1 MSSVWQWFVAGGA
14 VMVPLAGCAIAT
26 IALAVERGRF
36 WWRLAQEQPLLIREA
51 LVLYGREP
59 DTDRTLRLLRS
70 APEDWPIVQIFLAA
84 LTLDRP
90 TPEEFRLALDSAAQ
104 AQLPQLKRFGTAFDT
119 IVGIAPL
126 LGLLGTV
133 LGLMGS
139 FAALRWDS
147 IGSTGGPNGAGIGS
161 GLSEA
166 LVSTATGLVV
176 AIGALLVANVF
187 RSLYRRQVAA
197 IAQHC
202 GQLELLYR
210 HHWEAN
216 GGVPFDL
223 S

>member
-1 MSSVWQWFVAGGA
+1 MSVVQWFAAGGV
-14 VMVPLAGCAIAT
+14 VMVPLLGCAIAT
-26 IALAVERGRF
+26 IALGIERGRF
-36 WWRLAQEQPLLIREA
+36 WWQLAREQPVMIREA
-51 LVLYGREP
+51 LIVYGRDPEQAI
-59 DTDRTLRLLRS
+59 RLLQL
-70 APEDWPIVQIFLAA
+70 APPHWPIVQIFMAA
-84 LTLDRP
+84 MALDRP
-90 TPEEFRLALDSAAQ
+90 SPEEFRLALDSAAQ
-104 AQLPQLKRFGTAFDT
+104 AQLPNLKRFSTVFDT

-147 IGSTGGPNGAGIGS
+147 VGSTGGPNGAGIGA

-166 LVSTATGLVV
+166 LVSTAAGLVV
-176 AIGALLVANVF
+176 AISALLVANVF
-187 RSLYRRQVAA
+187 RSLYRRQLAA

-210 HHWEAN
+210 RYWELQ

-223 S
+223 E

>member
-1 MSSVWQWFVAGGA
+1 MSSVVQWFVAGGA
-14 VMVPLAGCAIAT
+14 VMIPLAGCAIVT
-26 IALAVERGRF
+26 IALAVERGNF
-36 WWRLAQEQPLLIREA
+36 WWRLAQEQPDLIRDA
-51 LVLYGREP
+51 LVLYGRDP
-59 DTDRTLRLLRS
+59 DRAVQLLRG
-70 APEDWPIVQIFLAA
+70 APDDWPIVQIFLSA
-84 LTLDRP
+84 LALDQP

-104 AQLPQLKRFGTAFDT
+104 AQLPQLKRFSTAFDT

-139 FAALRWDS
+139 FASLRWDNV
-147 IGSTGGPNGAGIGS
+147 GSTGGPNGAGIGA

-176 AIGALLVANVF
+176 AIATLLVANVF
-187 RSLYRRQVAA
+187 RSLYRRQLAA

-210 HHWEAN
+210 HHWEAS
-216 GGVPFDL
+216 GAVPFDL
-223 S
+223 D

>member
-1 MSSVWQWFVAGGA
+1 MSSVVQWFVAGGA
-14 VMVPLAGCAIAT
+14 VMVPLAGCAVVT
-26 IALAVERGRF
+26 IVLAVERGNF
-36 WWRLAQEQPLLIREA
+36 WWRLAQEQPELIRDA
-51 LVLYGREP
+51 LVLYGRDP
-59 DTDRTLRLLRS
+59 DRAVQLLRS
-70 APEDWPIVQIFLAA
+70 APDDWPIVQIFLSA
-84 LTLDRP
+84 LALDQP

-104 AQLPQLKRFGTAFDT
+104 AQLPQLKRFSTAFDT

-139 FAALRWDS
+139 FASLRWDNV
-147 IGSTGGPNGAGIGS
+147 GATGGPNGAGIGA

-176 AIGALLVANVF
+176 AIATLLVANVF
-187 RSLYRRQVAA
+187 RSLYRRQLAA

-210 HHWEAN
+210 HYWEAS
-216 GGVPFDL
+216 GAVPFDL
-223 S
+223 D

>member
-1 MSSVWQWFVAGGA
+1 MSSVVQWFVAGGA
-14 VMVPLAGCAIAT
+14 VMVPLAGCAVVT
-26 IALAVERGRF
+26 IVLAVERGNF
-36 WWRLAQEQPLLIREA
+36 WWRLAQEQPELIRDA
-51 LVLYGREP
+51 LVLYGRDP
-59 DTDRTLRLLRS
+59 DRAVQLLRS
-70 APEDWPIVQIFLAA
+70 APDDWPIVQIFLSA
-84 LTLDRP
+84 LALDRP

-104 AQLPQLKRFGTAFDT
+104 AQLPQLKRFSTAFDT

-139 FAALRWDS
+139 FASLRWDNV
-147 IGSTGGPNGAGIGS
+147 GATGGPNGAGIGA

-176 AIGALLVANVF
+176 AIATLLVANVF
-187 RSLYRRQVAA
+187 RSLYRRQLAA

-210 HHWEAN
+210 HYWEAS
-216 GGVPFDL
+216 GAVPFDL
-223 S
+223 D

>member
-1 MSSVWQWFVAGGA
+1 MSSVVQWFVAGGA
-14 VMVPLAGCAIAT
+14 VMIPLAGCAIVT
-26 IALAVERGRF
+26 IALAVERGNF
-36 WWRLAQEQPLLIREA
+36 WWRLAQEQPELIRDA
-51 LVLYGREP
+51 LVLYGRDP
-59 DTDRTLRLLRS
+59 DRAVQLLRG
-70 APEDWPIVQIFLAA
+70 APDDWPIVQIFLSA
-84 LTLDRP
+84 LALDQP

-104 AQLPQLKRFGTAFDT
+104 AQLPQLKRFSTAFDT

-139 FAALRWDS
+139 FASLRWDNV
-147 IGSTGGPNGAGIGS
+147 GSTGGPNGAGIGA

-176 AIGALLVANVF
+176 AIATLLVANVF
-187 RSLYRRQVAA
+187 RSLYRRQLAA

-210 HHWEAN
+210 HRWEVN
-216 GGVPFDL
+216 GAVPFDL
-223 S
+223 D